1 MGEPG
6 EVAEVFAHRL
16 ALALVQLQELG
27 DDAGARELVEQL
39 SPAELRAVLLVQ
51 TGNVR
56 QALPPWFVAC
66 GFAAVAG
73 RRDRTAA
80 EARVDYLGL
89 RILRMAREEFGDAG

>member
-1 MGEPG
+1 M
-6 EVAEVFAHRL
+6 AEVFAHRL

-27 DDAGARELVEQL
+27 DDAGARELVERL
-39 SPAELRAVLLVQ
+39 TPAELRAVLLVQ

-56 QALPPWFVAC
+56 EAFPPWFRAS
-66 GFAAVAG
+66 GYAAVAT

-89 RILRMAREEFGDAG
+89 RILRMAREEFGDVG